1 MDFTHAGQALA
12 IQSRIGSLH
21 LICGKIAA
29 GKSTLA
35 RQLASNP
42 QTVLISE
49 DGWLSQLYPDELQ
62 TISDYVR
69 LSSRLRVAME
79 AHIVDLL
86 RSGTSVVLDF
96 PFNTLNARAWGRS
109 IFEKAGAF
117 HYLHFLDVPDE
128 ECKQRLRLRNLSGDH
143 PFQTTDEQFEQITRH
158 FVEPSSREGF
168 NVVFHC

>member
-1 MDFTHAGQALA
+1 MDITHAEQAFTNR
-12 IQSRIGSLH
+12 SSIGSLH
-21 LICGKIAA
+21 LISGKIAA

-35 RQLASNP
+35 KQLASSP

-49 DGWLSQLYPDELQ
+49 DGWLAQLYPDELQ

-69 LSSRLRVAME
+69 LSSLLRVAMK

-86 RSGTSVVLDF
+86 RSGTCVVLDF
-96 PFNTLNARAWGRS
+96 PFNTVNTRAWGRS

-128 ECKQRLRLRNLSGDH
+128 ECKQRLRVRNLSGTH
-143 PFQTTDEQFEQITRH
+143 PFQTTDEQFNQITRH
-158 FVEPSSREGF
+158 FVKPSSREGF
-168 NVVFHC
+168 NVVLHY